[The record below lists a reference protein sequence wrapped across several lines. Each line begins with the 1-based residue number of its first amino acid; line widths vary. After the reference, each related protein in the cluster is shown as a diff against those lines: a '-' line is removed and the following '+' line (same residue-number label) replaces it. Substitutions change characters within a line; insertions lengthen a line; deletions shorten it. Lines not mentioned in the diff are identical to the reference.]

1 MRFEWDEAKRRS
13 NLTRHG
19 IDFADVSQL
28 FEVPAMSWADDR
40 YDYGERR
47 LLRVG
52 LLHGEVVVVV
62 YTGTDHVIRLIS
74 ARKAT
79 RDEEIQYFKEI
90 WN

>member
-1 MRFEWDEAKRRS
+1 MKFEWDEAKRRS

-28 FEVPAMSWADDR
+28 FEDPAMGWTDDR
-40 YDYGERR
+40 YDYDERR
-47 LLRVG
+47 FLRVG

-62 YTGTDHVIRLIS
+62 YTGTDDVIRLIS

-79 RDEEIQYFKEI
+79 KDEEIQYFKEI